1 MRDQDLKGFSEE
13 VKKGFVEALG
23 DKSSFKN
30 QFTTYDSLDAP
41 DTFGTSKK
49 GYLDYGITY
58 DDLVDTFGEPTYLPE
73 DSGDGKVN
81 YEWVIDFDF
90 EGSVEMF
97 TIYDWKVDAE
107 WSKENTGTKEQAREW
122 LGGSRWHVGGKD
134 YAGDFIDKVSELVY
148 EVRKNVV
155 QKLPF

>member
-1 MRDQDLKGFSEE
+1 MS
-13 VKKGFVEALG
+13 
-23 DKSSFKN
+23 N
-30 QFTTYDSLDAP
+30 FTNYDSITAP
-41 DTFGTSKK
+41 DTTGTSLK

-58 DDLVDTFGEPTYLPE
+58 NDLVDTFGDPTFLPE

-90 EGSVEMF
+90 EGSINTF

-107 WSKENTGTKEQAREW
+107 WSKLNTGRMEEGNDW

-134 YAGDFIDKVSELVY
+134 YAGDFIEKVSEAIY
-148 EVRKNVV
+148 EVRKEIEKNI
-155 QKLPF
+155 PF